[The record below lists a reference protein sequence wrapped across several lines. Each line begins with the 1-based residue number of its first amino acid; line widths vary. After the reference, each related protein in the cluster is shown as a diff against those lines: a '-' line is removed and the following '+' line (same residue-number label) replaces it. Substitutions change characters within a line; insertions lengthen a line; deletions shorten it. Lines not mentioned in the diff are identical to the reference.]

1 MKDVLA
7 FVAAFTTAIGAAWA
21 PAAFA
26 RDEQK
31 LTLDQVPATVN
42 VKATFDKK
50 ARGGAIGE
58 VTREIEKG
66 KAKAFY
72 EAHITRNGKDMYV
85 HVREDGTV
93 VKRESAKKQF
103 TR

>member
-7 FVAAFTTAIGAAWA
+7 FVAVLTTAIGTAWA

-31 LTLDQVPATVN
+31 LTLDQVPATV
-42 VKATFDKK
+42 KATFDKE

-66 KAKAFY
+66 KAFY
-72 EAHITRNGKDMYV
+72 EAHITRNGKDMHV

-93 VKRESAKKQF
+93 VKRESAKKQS

>member
-7 FVAAFTTAIGAAWA
+7 FVAALTMAIGTAWP
-21 PAAFA
+21 PATSA

-31 LTLDQVPATVN
+31 LTLDQVPATV
-42 VKATFDKK
+42 KATFDREAK
-50 ARGGAIGE
+50 GGAIGE

-93 VKRESAKKQF
+93 VKRESARKQS